1 MKKPTVFLNGRLLPE
16 VGASIFPGSISR
28 AGKVLLAL
36 CTAAI
41 FLALIWGIFHSHQP
55 VYQGVRLDEWLE
67 AYNRLGLSASN
78 GPVNIEPV
86 SRAILAMGTNSLPFL
101 LRHLMHRDSIIAR
114 KFFDLAAKQH
124 LFKLPVHQDYPYYAP
139 SVLALIVLGP
149 DARPILPAL
158 LKAAL
163 DSSNQALFA
172 MLALGSNAIPTLEL
186 ACLST
191 NRETRSQ
198 AALYIAALKSAGMQS
213 VLRWDWSQDSSGRHV
228 LLKIHD
234 KRPDDYGA
242 ELVNLLQ
249 SPNAAVRLASADAIA
264 FHPLMR
270 MPVQSAMSLLRE
282 RLNDPNPKIRKSAA
296 EALKELNAS
305 GSFWRG
311 IPNPRSGR

>member
-1 MKKPTVFLNGRLLPE
+1 MKKPSVFLNGRLLPE
-16 VGASIFPGSISR
+16 VAASSFTGSISR

-101 LRHLMHRDSIIAR
+101 LRHLTHRDSIIAQ

-139 SVLALIVLGP
+139 SVLALMVLGP

-163 DSSNQALFA
+163 DSRKEALFA
-172 MLALGSNAIPTLEL
+172 MLALGTNAIPTLEL
-186 ACLST
+186 VCLST

-198 AALYIAALKSAGMQS
+198 AALYVAALRSAGPQPMLS
-213 VLRWDWSQDSSGRHV
+213 WDWSQGPVGGHP

-234 KRPDDYGA
+234 KRPHDYGV
-242 ELVNLLQ
+242 ELVALLQ

-270 MPVQSAMSLLRE
+270 MPVQSARSLLGGC
-282 RLNDPNPKIRKSAA
+282 LNDPNPEVRKSAA
-296 EALKELNAS
+296 EALKELKTA
-305 GSFWRG
+305 GL
-311 IPNPRSGR
+311 